1 MSTNIY
7 SDAADMIR
15 ERLLAR
21 PQARGRGKSAAFI
34 ELGTK
39 VGLWFLRRHGPHG
52 ARIFS
57 ACFEVLKRYFGV
69 SCRAVLKALQD
80 IGLLKHLKRANGH
93 ERKWQSPEYAAYQ
106 YELGTEFALL
116 FPAAKPQPQMCKGGE
131 LRKEDGIRS
140 DLVSCTLVPARTW
153 DRTRPE
159 FRLPSKASI
168 RRAATAS
175 LEALRGLSL
184 PPLSSLALATLGR
197 PVGAMKGQTLAKT
210 PWYRR
215 TDGESEGEGAY
226 GRFQDGTARSSRR
239 GRGAGGLGRITR
251 D

>member
-1 MSTNIY
+1 MPLSTDVY
-7 SDAADMIR
+7 ADAEVMIR

-80 IGLLKHLKRANGH
+80 IGLLKHLPRANGH
-93 ERKWQSPEYAAYQ
+93 ERKWQSPEFAAFQ
-106 YELGTEFALL
+106 YELGTAFALL
-116 FPAAKPQPQMCKGGE
+116 FPAAKQQQAQMCKGGE
-131 LRKEDGIRS
+131 VRKEGIKS

-153 DRTRPE
+153 DRKRPE
-159 FRLPSKASI
+159 FRLPSWSSKAAI

-175 LEALRGLSL
+175 LEALQRL
-184 PPLSSLALATLGR
+184 PLPKLSSVAIATLGR
-197 PVGAMKGQTLAKT
+197 PVGWL
-210 PWYRR
+210 R
-215 TDGESEGEGAY
+215 
-226 GRFQDGTARSSRR
+226 
-239 GRGAGGLGRITR
+239 
-251 D
+251 